1 MSLVLTAAQLVA
13 IEGECRAAWPAEAC
27 GLLIG
32 RGRRLLK
39 VARVM
44 AAANLLADRGD
55 HRFELDPRVRL
66 DAEKQCRASGE
77 RVLGHWHSHPNG
89 RAAPSATDLA
99 MAFEPE
105 LIWLIVATPA
115 AEAPCHAQAFRPD
128 PAHRRFRPVRLTI
141 VAAEDGAT
149 EKVLA
154 SQR

>member
-1 MSLVLTAAQLVA
+1 MSLLLTAAQLAA
-13 IEGECRAAWPAEAC
+13 IEGDCRAAWPAEAC

-32 RGRRLLK
+32 RGRRVLK

-44 AAANLLADRGD
+44 AAANLLAGSGD
-55 HRFELDPRVRL
+55 RFELDPRVRL
-66 DAEKQCRASGE
+66 DAERQCRASGE

-89 RAAPSATDLA
+89 QTEPSATDLA

-115 AEAPCHAQAFRPD
+115 ADAPCAARVFRPD
-128 PAHRRFRPVRLTI
+128 PAHRRFRPVRLAI
-141 VAAEDGAT
+141 VTAEDGAT